1 MTTLKRSLIAG
12 SLPSRRAILK
22 GGAAAVGAFALL
34 GGQRAFAQAAPVR
47 FGIYGSADKLEIR
60 GKAIAR
66 FAELHPDIPVVFEGV
81 PSAAWPDKIAA
92 MIAGGNAPDVITLG
106 AQHQVQYGSRGVLE
120 PLEKYIPDLIK
131 IADFPPAVLEL
142 GKVDGVLYGLP
153 IAVSIQ
159 AMGYNKSA
167 LERLD
172 LELPESFSYK
182 EFAAFCAEIHKRDS
196 KLYGSHDE
204 GGRLQDVQ
212 RMLAAQG
219 RALVVDDK
227 LNIEVGEL
235 VEWLNFWVEM
245 RAAGGCVPPDVQAA
259 YAPGEWPNAPMVQ
272 GKAVFASIQTQD
284 LKSGYQGLMQD
295 RVAMMAPPAWEQ
307 GGHSGSYPAP
317 SSSLTLNVKS
327 TQKENAA
334 KVIDWFI
341 NSPESGQILG
351 LISGPPASMSALAA
365 VKDLP
370 DLDELDLNTLE
381 YAEAALAA
389 AKPAPTVHRAEQALR
404 DLLKRVSEDV
414 GFGRSPVQK
423 AAEDFIAEGNSE
435 IRRA

>member
-1 MTTLKRSLIAG
+1 MTIFKRPLAG
-12 SLPSRRAILK
+12 AAPLSRRTLLK
-22 GGAAAVGAFALL
+22 GGAAAVGTFALL
-34 GGQRAFAQAAPVR
+34 GNQRAFAQTAPVR

-60 GKAIAR
+60 GQAVAR
-66 FAELHPDIPVVFEGV
+66 FSELHPDIPVVFEGV

-131 IADFPPAVLEL
+131 TDQIPPAVLDL

-159 AMGYNKSA
+159 AMGYNRSA
-167 LERLD
+167 LERLG
-172 LELPESFSYK
+172 LELPASFSYK
-182 EFAAFCAEIHKRDS
+182 EFAEFCAEVHKSDAN
-196 KLYGSHDE
+196 LYGSHDD

-212 RMLAAQG
+212 RLLAAQD

-227 LNIEVGEL
+227 LNIEAGEL
-235 VEWLNFWVEM
+235 AEWLNFWVEM

-259 YAPGEWPNAPMVQ
+259 YAPGEWQNAPMVQ
-272 GKAVFASIQTQD
+272 SKAVFASIQTQD
-284 LKSGYQGLMQD
+284 LKSGYQALMQD
-295 RVAMMAPPAWEQ
+295 KVAMTAPPAWQQ
-307 GGHSGSYPAP
+307 GGHNGSYPAP

-327 TQKENAA
+327 LQKENAA
-334 KVIDWFI
+334 KVMDWFI

-370 DLDELDLNTLE
+370 NLDELDLNTLE

-389 AKPAPTVHRAEQALR
+389 AKGAPPVHRAEQALR
-404 DLLKRVSEDV
+404 DLLKRLNEDV
-414 GFGRSPVQK
+414 GFGRSSVQK
-423 AAEDFIAEGNSE
+423 AADDFIAEGNSE